1 MWTHLAAVAAL
12 AFVPCAFAQGTT
24 PVTPF
29 ERTAQGSAARPVSGA
44 PAPALTLDEA
54 IARVARQHP
63 DLHLVDA
70 QRPILEAR
78 RATAALRPPLTLGV
92 DLENALGTGAAR
104 GLDAAE
110 LTVSLA
116 GVLER
121 GGKLDA
127 RRTLAQANLDAL
139 APQREIARLDLM
151 AEVAR
156 RYLAVTQAGQQ
167 LEIARTD
174 IEQRRRA
181 VAAARL
187 RLQAGA
193 SPESV
198 LLTAQAQLAQAEIN
212 RDRALQMA
220 QSAKVA
226 LAALWQQRDPDFD
239 LVSGNPLQ
247 LPALQDLRTLA
258 DLLQGTPE
266 LAVLAGEG
274 RIRDAQLQ
282 LARTQARP
290 DFNWQVGVRNN
301 RESRDTALV
310 AGFSLPLGNVRRA
323 EPEIRAAEAERALTG
338 IERQARELQLYATLA
353 EAHGRYQTAQLE
365 VTRLAHDVLPQLQRA
380 EKAAETA
387 WRAGAVSYMEWAQLQ
402 ALCIEARQRQLDA
415 AIAAQTGLIE
425 IQRLTGQSLLD
436 TNSITAPA
444 APRTDAVHMKD
455 RP

>member
-1 MWTHLAAVAAL
+1 MWTHVAAFAAL
-12 AFVPCAFAQGTT
+12 AFVPCVYAQGTT
-24 PVTPF
+24 LVTPV
-29 ERTAQGSAARPVSGA
+29 EHSAERPVPGA
-44 PAPALTLDEA
+44 LTPVLTLDDA

-63 DLHLVDA
+63 DLRLVDA
-70 QRPILEAR
+70 QRPVLEAR
-78 RATAALRPPLTLGV
+78 RDAARLTPPLTLGV

-104 GLDAAE
+104 GFDAAE

-198 LLTAQAQLAQAEIN
+198 LLTAQAQLAQAELD
-212 RDRALQMA
+212 RDRALQMQ
-220 QSAKVA
+220 QSAQIA
-226 LAALWQQRDPDFD
+226 LAALWQQRSPDFQN
-239 LVSGNPLQ
+239 VSGDPLQ
-247 LPALQDLRTLA
+247 LPALQDLSALA

-274 RIRDAQLQ
+274 RIRDAQL
-282 LARTQARP
+282 
-290 DFNWQVGVRNN
+290 
-301 RESRDTALV
+301 
-310 AGFSLPLGNVRRA
+310 
-323 EPEIRAAEAERALTG
+323 
-338 IERQARELQLYATLA
+338 
-353 EAHGRYQTAQLE
+353 
-365 VTRLAHDVLPQLQRA
+365 
-380 EKAAETA
+380 
-387 WRAGAVSYMEWAQLQ
+387 
-402 ALCIEARQRQLDA
+402 
-415 AIAAQTGLIE
+415 
-425 IQRLTGQSLLD
+425 
-436 TNSITAPA
+436 
-444 APRTDAVHMKD
+444 
-455 RP
+455 

>member
-1 MWTHLAAVAAL
+1 MWTHVAAFAAL
-12 AFVPCAFAQGTT
+12 AFVPCVYAQGTT
-24 PVTPF
+24 SLTPV
-29 ERTAQGSAARPVSGA
+29 EAAAQRSTERPVPGA
-44 PAPALTLDEA
+44 LAPALTLDDA
-54 IARVARQHP
+54 ITRVARQHP
-63 DLHLVDA
+63 DLRLVDA
-70 QRPILEAR
+70 RRPVLEAR
-78 RATAALRPPLTLGV
+78 RDAATLPPPLTLGV
-92 DLENALGTGAAR
+92 DLENALGSGAAR
-104 GLDAAE
+104 GFDAAE

-156 RYLAVTQAGQQ
+156 RYLAVTQAVQQ

-198 LLTAQAQLAQAEIN
+198 VLTAQAQLAQAELD
-212 RDRALQMA
+212 RDRALQMQ
-220 QSAKVA
+220 QSARVA
-226 LAALWQQRDPDFD
+226 LAALWQQRNPDFD
-239 LVSGNPLQ
+239 TVTGNPLQ
-247 LPALQDLRTLA
+247 LPALQDLSVLA

-290 DFNWQVGVRNN
+290 DFNWQVGVRN
-301 RESRDTALV
+301 SRDTRDTSLV
-310 AGFSLPLGNVRRA
+310 AGFSLPLGSVRRA

-353 EAHGRYQTAQLE
+353 EAHGRYQTARLE
-365 VTRLAHDVLPQLQRA
+365 VTRLARDVLPQLQRA

-387 WRAGAVSYMEWAQLQ
+387 WRAGAISYMEWAQLQ
-402 ALCIEARQRQLDA
+402 ALRVEARQRQLDA

-436 TNSITAPA
+436 TDLIPTPA
-444 APRTDAVHMKD
+444 ASPADAPHTKD